1 MNPTGDYTVHF
12 ADPDM
17 HVSYHLVNVQ
27 TDVFTS
33 IHSCFEWQVIMQV
46 IIPRPSALAHAAV
59 PAQMKD
65 LRRALSVSRPQLP
78 QE

>member
-27 TDVFTS
+27 TYL
-33 IHSCFEWQVIMQV
+33 HSYAATLNGKISCKLSSPVLQPWHMLLHP
-46 IIPRPSALAHAAV
+46 PRV
-59 PAQMKD
+59 KD
-65 LRRALSVSRPQLP
+65 LRRAQSVSRPRLP